1 MIKAGLAGLND
12 NTISKWETPRL
23 GDALRGPQDDARDL
37 EVLKKEAY
45 AQGYAEGH
53 DKGMLQ
59 AQSETNRRLQTFDA
73 LLDAMAK
80 PFEDINQQTLDTL
93 ARLAGKIARCLV
105 KRELRTEPETIIAL
119 VRDTVSILNSSAE
132 KLNVFLNP
140 DDAVLIQNITRTSSE
155 KSRWKLI
162 DDPMI
167 PRGDCRVTSRDATID
182 GSLMAR
188 INTII
193 TQFQGDERA

>member
-1 MIKAGLAGLND
+1 MIKAGFAGLND
-12 NTISKWETPRL
+12 NIRHWETPRL
-23 GDALRGPQDDARDL
+23 GDAVRGPHDDVKDI
-37 EVLKKEAY
+37 EVLRKEAV
-45 AQGYAEGH
+45 AQGFAEGH
-53 DKGMLQ
+53 DKGLQQ
-59 AQSETNRRLQTFDA
+59 AQNETNRRLQA
-73 LLDAMAK
+73 LDMVLNAMAK
-80 PFEDINQQTLDTL
+80 PYEDINAQTLDTI

-140 DDAVLIQNITRTSSE
+140 DDALLIQSITRTSSE
-155 KSRWKLI
+155 KSRWKII
-162 DDPMI
+162 DDPLI
-167 PRGDCRVTSRDATID
+167 PRGDCRVTSRDATVD

>member
-1 MIKAGLAGLND
+1 MIKAGLASLND
-12 NTISKWETPRL
+12 NISKWETPHL
-23 GDALRGPQDDARDL
+23 GDSLRSPLDDERSLDDL
-37 EVLKKEAY
+37 RKEALE
-45 AQGYAEGH
+45 QGYAEGH
-53 DKGMLQ
+53 AKGMLQ
-59 AQSETNRRLQTFDA
+59 AQSETNRRLQTLDS
-73 LLDAMAK
+73 LLNAMSK
-80 PFEDINQQTLDTL
+80 PFDDINQQTLDTL
-93 ARLAGKIARCLV
+93 AKLAGKIARCLV

-119 VRDTVSILNSSAE
+119 VRDTVIILNSSAE

-140 DDAVLIQNITRTSSE
+140 DDALLIQQITRTSSE

-162 DDPMI
+162 DDPLI

-188 INTII
+188 INTVI

>member
-1 MIKAGLAGLND
+1 MIKAAVAGLND
-12 NTISKWETPRL
+12 NIKHWETPRL
-23 GDALRGPQDDARDL
+23 GDTMKGPQEEARDL
-37 EVLKKEAY
+37 EVLRKEAY
-45 AQGYAEGH
+45 ALGFAEGH

-59 AQSETNRRLQTFDA
+59 AQTETNRRLQT
-73 LLDAMAK
+73 LDMVLNSMAK
-80 PFEDINQQTLDTL
+80 PFDDINQGTLDTL
-93 ARLAGKIARCLV
+93 AKLAGKIARCLV

-140 DDAVLIQNITRTSSE
+140 DDAQLIQNITRTSSE
-155 KSRWKLI
+155 KSRWKII

-167 PRGDCRVTSRDATID
+167 PRGDCRVTSRDATVD
-182 GSLMAR
+182 GSLMSR
-188 INTII
+188 INTVI

>member
-12 NTISKWETPRL
+12 NIKHWETPRL
-23 GDALRGPQDDARDL
+23 GDAARTPQDDARDL
-37 EVLKKEAY
+37 EALRKEMQQ
-45 AQGYAEGH
+45 QGYAEGYN
-53 DKGMLQ
+53 KGLLQ
-59 AQSETNRRLQTFDA
+59 AQTETNRRLETLDMVLNA
-73 LLDAMAK
+73 LAK
-80 PFEDINQQTLDTL
+80 PYEDINGQALDTIAKL
-93 ARLAGKIARCLV
+93 SGKIARCLV

-140 DDAVLIQNITRTSSE
+140 DDAQLIQNITRTSSE

-162 DDPMI
+162 DDPLI
-167 PRGDCRVTSRDATID
+167 PRGDCRVTSRDATVD
-182 GSLMAR
+182 GSLQAR

-193 TQFQGDERA
+193 TQFQGDQRG

>member
-1 MIKAGLAGLND
+1 MIKAAVAGLND
-12 NTISKWETPRL
+12 NISKWETPRL
-23 GDALRGPQDDARDL
+23 GDTMKGPQEEARDL
-37 EVLKKEAY
+37 EALRKEAY
-45 AQGYAEGH
+45 AQGFAEGH

-59 AQSETNRRLQTFDA
+59 AQTETNRRLQT
-73 LLDAMAK
+73 LDMVLNSMAK
-80 PFEDINQQTLDTL
+80 PFDDINQGTLDTL
-93 ARLAGKIARCLV
+93 AKLAGKIARCLV

-140 DDAVLIQNITRTSSE
+140 DDAQLIQNITRTSSE
-155 KSRWKLI
+155 KSRWKII

-167 PRGDCRVTSRDATID
+167 PRGDCRVTSRDATVD
-182 GSLMAR
+182 GSLMSR
-188 INTII
+188 INTVI

>member
-1 MIKAGLAGLND
+1 MND
-12 NTISKWETPRL
+12 IRHWETPRL
-23 GDALRGPQDDARDL
+23 GEAASNPQEEERDL
-37 EVLKKEAY
+37 ETLRKEAY
-45 AQGYAEGH
+45 AKGFAEGH
-53 DKGMLQ
+53 GKGLVQ
-59 AQSETNRRLQTFDA
+59 AQTETNRRLQSLDMVLNA
-73 LLDAMAK
+73 LAK
-80 PFEDINQQTLDTL
+80 PYEDINQQAIDSL
-93 ARLAGKIARCLV
+93 AKLAGKIARCLV

-140 DDAVLIQNITRTSSE
+140 EDAQLIQSITRTSSE

-162 DDPMI
+162 DDPLI
-167 PRGDCRVTSRDATID
+167 PRGDCRVTSRDATVD

-193 TQFQGDERA
+193 TQFQGDERG

>member
-1 MIKAGLAGLND
+1 MND
-12 NTISKWETPRL
+12 IRHWETPRL
-23 GDALRGPQDDARDL
+23 GEAASNPQEEERDL
-37 EVLKKEAY
+37 ETLRKEAY
-45 AQGYAEGH
+45 AKGFAEGH
-53 DKGMLQ
+53 SKGLVQ
-59 AQSETNRRLQTFDA
+59 AQTETNRRLQTLDMVLNA
-73 LLDAMAK
+73 LAK
-80 PFEDINQQTLDTL
+80 PYEDINQQAIDSL
-93 ARLAGKIARCLV
+93 AKLAGKIARCLV

-140 DDAVLIQNITRTSSE
+140 EDAQLIQSITRTSSE

-162 DDPMI
+162 DDPLI
-167 PRGDCRVTSRDATID
+167 PRGDCRVTSRDATVD

-193 TQFQGDERA
+193 TQFQGDERG

>member
-12 NTISKWETPRL
+12 NIKHWETPRL
-23 GDALRGPQDDARDL
+23 GDATRGPQDDVKDL
-37 EVLKKEAY
+37 EALRKEAQ

-53 DKGMLQ
+53 SKGLLQ
-59 AQSETNRRLQTFDA
+59 AQTETNRRLQTLDM
-73 LLDAMAK
+73 LLNAMAK
-80 PFEDINQQTLDTL
+80 PYEDIDAQTVDTL
-93 ARLAGKIARCLV
+93 VKLAGKIARCLV

-119 VRDTVSILNSSAE
+119 VRDTVSILNGSAE

-140 DDAVLIQNITRTSSE
+140 DDAQLIQTITRTNSE
-155 KSRWKLI
+155 KSRWKII
-162 DDPMI
+162 DDPLI
-167 PRGDCRVTSRDATID
+167 PRGDCRVTSRDATVD

-193 TQFQGDERA
+193 MQFQGDERA

>member
-12 NTISKWETPRL
+12 TISRWETPRL
-23 GDALRGPQDDARDL
+23 GDAMRGSPEEERDL
-37 EVLKKEAY
+37 ETLRKEAI
-45 AQGYAEGH
+45 AQGYKEGL

-59 AQSETNRRLQTFDA
+59 AQTEMNRRMQT
-73 LLDAMAK
+73 LDMVLNSMAK
-80 PFEDINQQTLDTL
+80 PFDDINQQTLDTL
-93 ARLAGKIARCLV
+93 AKLAGKIARCLV

-119 VRDTVSILNSSAE
+119 VRDTVVILNSSAE

-140 DDAVLIQNITRTSSE
+140 DDALLIQNITRSNSE
-155 KSRWKLI
+155 KSRWKII
-162 DDPMI
+162 DDPLI
-167 PRGDCRVTSRDATID
+167 PRGDCRVTSRDATVD

-188 INTII
+188 INTVI

>member
-12 NTISKWETPRL
+12 IRHWETPRL
-23 GDALRGPQDDARDL
+23 GDAAPGPQEEARDL
-37 EVLKKEAY
+37 ETLRKEAY
-45 AQGYAEGH
+45 AKGFNEGH
-53 DKGMLQ
+53 SKGLLQ
-59 AQSETNRRLQTFDA
+59 AQTETNRRLQTLDLVLNA
-73 LLDAMAK
+73 LAK
-80 PFEDINQQTLDTL
+80 PYEDVNQQALDTL
-93 ARLAGKIARCLV
+93 AMLAGKIARCLV

-132 KLNVFLNP
+132 KLNVYLNP
-140 DDAVLIQNITRTSSE
+140 EDAQLIQGITRTTAE

-162 DDPMI
+162 DDPLI
-167 PRGDCRVTSRDATID
+167 PRGDCRVTSRDATVD

>member
-1 MIKAGLAGLND
+1 VIKSATASLNE
-12 NTISKWETPRL
+12 NISKWETPRL
-23 GDALRGPQDDARDL
+23 GATARGPQEEAREL
-37 EVLKKEAY
+37 EALRAEAFT
-45 AQGYAEGH
+45 QGYAEGH

-59 AQSETNRRLQTFDA
+59 AQAETNRRLET
-73 LLDAMAK
+73 LDLVLNAMAK
-80 PFEDINQQTLDTL
+80 PYEDINHQSLDTL
-93 ARLAGKIARCLV
+93 AKLAGKIARCLV

-162 DDPMI
+162 DDPLI
-167 PRGDCRVTSRDATID
+167 PRGDVRVTSRDATVD

-188 INTII
+188 INTVI
-193 TQFQGDERA
+193 TQFQGDERG